1 MSETQTMRLS
11 QVARKLNVGLATIVD
26 TLEGKGHAIDSKP
39 NTKISAE
46 QYNILRKEF
55 HESALDK
62 EEASE
67 MTIGLKHKEDVVLKA
82 TEPVAEDEPD
92 EEEEVVKSTGH
103 RLQGI
108 KVVGKIDLNPK
119 KKEAPKPAPAPEPK
133 KEAPK
138 PAPAPEVK
146 KEAEKPVPTPKEE
159 APKAPPA
166 PEAKKEEAPKAA
178 PTPEAKKE
186 ADRNLHLRL
195 KKRKHQNKRHQH
207 LV

>member
-119 KKEAPKPAPAPEPK
+119 KKEAPKPAPAPSLK

-138 PAPAPEVK
+138 PAPAPEIK
-146 KEAEKPVPTPKEE
+146 KEAENLCLPQ
-159 APKAPPA
+159 
-166 PEAKKEEAPKAA
+166 KKKLQ
-178 PTPEAKKE
+178 KLLL
-186 ADRNLHLRL
+186 RLRL
-195 KKRKHQNKRHQH
+195 KKRKHQKQLLYRGQKRTRETCS
-207 LV
+207 